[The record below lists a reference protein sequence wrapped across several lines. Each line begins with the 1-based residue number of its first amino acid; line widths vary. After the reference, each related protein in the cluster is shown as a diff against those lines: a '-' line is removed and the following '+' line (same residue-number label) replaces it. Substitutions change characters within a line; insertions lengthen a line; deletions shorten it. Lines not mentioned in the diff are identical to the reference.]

1 MKGLILVLIVFGL
14 CNFGLET
21 HCQPVPDQDDDDY
34 VPEKNDSDDDDVP
47 DQDDDDNDDYDDVLD
62 QDDGVTEVP
71 DQDDGVRETGI
82 TFGKSNPCIK

>member
-34 VPEKNDSDDDDVP
+34 VPEKNDSDDDD
-47 DQDDDDNDDYDDVLD
+47 DNDDYDVVLD
-62 QDDGVTEVP
+62 QGYGVTEVP